1 MRNQKS
7 EKKGSCA
14 IYIHSRWCNMFQS
27 CCWMVQKSQTT
38 IWDAKNRVKYWDKL
52 PFPQLVNCALQI
64 CNLPSMGDRI
74 QISTKSIPPMCV
86 LMSIIP
92 LFCILHDTWQ
102 SMSTWSVT
110 CRASHWP
117 WRKSGW
123 PPPRTAENQVD
134 MPPNWS
140 RVWLLYT
147 PPCQ

>member
-1 MRNQKS
+1 MRNQKKR
-7 EKKGSCA
+7 ELR
-14 IYIHSRWCNMFQS
+14 YLHSFPGGVICFNHTVWWFRNPKQPS
-27 CCWMVQKSQTT
+27 GMVLKPCT
-38 IWDAKNRVKYWDKL
+38 YWDKL

-102 SMSTWSVT
+102 SMATWSVT

-134 MPPNWS
+134 VPPNWS
-140 RVWLLYT
+140 RVWLLYK